1 MEASGGG
8 SECSN
13 RICDGNFQRYDHGTD
28 SRRRTDVGNHR
39 ISGHYRGPAITHKTE
54 KIRTMCARNHKTV
67 LISENYRRSFYRETS
82 NIILQT
88 TLFCRAVLCIRAAYA
103 VARSVCLS
111 VCLPV
116 WPSVTLVYS
125 VETNKRIFT
134 IFSSSGNHTI
144 AVFLYET
151 LQQYSDV
158 TGVSNA
164 VGMKKSPFLS
174 RVSILMRNIDIV
186 NLSFLCPSICPS
198 DRYVPVSDENG
209 LTYNTVFFTIL

>member
-1 MEASGGG
+1 
-8 SECSN
+8 
-13 RICDGNFQRYDHGTD
+13 
-28 SRRRTDVGNHR
+28 
-39 ISGHYRGPAITHKTE
+39 
-54 KIRTMCARNHKTV
+54 MCARNHKTV

-88 TLFCRAVLCIRAAYA
+88 TPFCRAMHKGGLCRGA
-103 VARSVCLS
+103 VRLS

-144 AVFLYET
+144 EVFLYET

-209 LTYNTVFFTIL
+209 LTYITVFFTIL